1 MHVACIHYL
10 RVYTLCIRYTYM
22 LCIVC
27 IRYTSYILPTTTL
40 AVPTHGVSESVSARN
55 MHLLCMDTATGVYA
69 MYTLHMHA
77 MHAMHPLYQLYHIT
91 LPRYAALI

>member
-1 MHVACIHYL
+1 MHTLPTGVYAM
-10 RVYTLCIRYTYM
+10 YTLHMHAMHT
-22 LCIVC
+22 C
-27 IRYTSYILPTTTL
+27 IRYTSYTIPTTTL

-77 MHAMHPLYQLYHIT
+77 CIRYTSYTTLHYQCT
-91 LPRYAALI
+91 LR